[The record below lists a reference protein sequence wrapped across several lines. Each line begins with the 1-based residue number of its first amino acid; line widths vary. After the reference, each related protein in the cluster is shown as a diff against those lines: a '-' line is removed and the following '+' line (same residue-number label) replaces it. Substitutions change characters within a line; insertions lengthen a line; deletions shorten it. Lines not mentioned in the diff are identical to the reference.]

1 MITPDEQRRVAQAV
15 HMLHEF
21 FPNVQILV
29 SRVENG
35 DTHSFKLGA
44 GDWWARRGL
53 AQNFL
58 DVGKANEDAAI
69 LQHYLRND
77 NDDQS

>member
-1 MITPDEQRRVAQAV
+1 MISEKEQRRVAIAV
-15 HMLHEF
+15 QQLHEF

-29 SRVENG
+29 SRVEGG
-35 DTHSFKLGA
+35 DTHSFKFGM

-69 LQHYLRND
+69 LKEYLKGG